1 MEKSSAH
8 GSTRCLTIDGKTIFW
23 SYWKEAYMWDQSNNS
38 CHPHESLKE
47 EHFNL
52 TPTLRL
58 RMRNNLAEDVLDK
71 KMLLLMK
78 VNKSHI
84 A

>member
-1 MEKSSAH
+1 
-8 GSTRCLTIDGKTIFW
+8 
-23 SYWKEAYMWDQSNNS
+23 MWDQSNNS
-38 CHPHESLKE
+38 CHFDESLKE

-52 TPTLRL
+52 IPTL

-78 VNKSHI
+78 VNNSHI

>member
-8 GSTRCLTIDGKTIFW
+8 GSTRCLTIGGKTIFW

-38 CHPHESLKE
+38 CHLHESLKE

-52 TPTLRL
+52 TPTL

-78 VNKSHI
+78 VNNSHI